1 MLDDIL
7 DGARKAVAGLASTVG
22 EGTRERTNK
31 LIEDWLDIFPT
42 LAGYGLEITS
52 FSMALALSPS
62 LNVELLGQHS
72 DWSEEALQE
81 RMAAHK
87 GETALTMVFTAIRTA
102 YRLQRQ
108 TKASLRDP
116 LILKVVVRITPEVR
130 VVLGQPILE
139 D

>member
-1 MLDDIL
+1 MLEEIL
-7 DGARKAVAGLASTVG
+7 DSARKAVAGLASTVG
-22 EGTRERTNK
+22 EGTREKTNQ

-42 LAGYGLEITS
+42 LATYGLEITS

-72 DWSEEALQE
+72 DWNEEAIKE
-81 RMAAHK
+81 RLAAHK

-108 TKASLRDP
+108 TRAPLRDP
-116 LILKVVVRITPEVR
+116 LILKVIVRITPEVR
-130 VVLGQPILE
+130 VVLGQPVLE